1 MNKLDGIDTLLIDLD
16 DTIFDF
22 GKAEGIAVRAA
33 FTECGVEPS
42 EDLLA
47 DYTVINR
54 GIWKELERGEIT
66 REVLLVE
73 RFRRLYEKRGIEKD
87 PSVVAK
93 LYPEKLSKGHFWLPG
108 ARDAIIGLSKKF
120 DIYIASNGTYWIQY
134 GRIKTSDLEDFVK
147 GVFISQDMGA
157 DKPSPLYFDACFERM
172 GKDRKRCAMIGD
184 SLTSDILGG
193 RNAGLVTVWVNT
205 NGLEPD
211 PSIIPDIT
219 VRTLGDVL
227 ALTGSR

>member
-33 FTECGVEPS
+33 FAESGVEPS
-42 EDLLA
+42 DDLLW
-47 DYTVINR
+47 DYSVINR

-73 RFRRLYEKRGIEKD
+73 RFRRLYEKRGIDKD
-87 PSVVAK
+87 PSVVAR
-93 LYPEKLSKGHFWLPG
+93 LYPEKLSKGHYWLPG
-108 ARDAIIGLSKKF
+108 AREAVIELSKRY

-134 GRIKTSDLEDFVK
+134 GRIKTSDLESFVK
-147 GVFISQDMGA
+147 GVFISQEMGA
-157 DKPSPLYFDACFERM
+157 DKPSPLYFDECFKRM
-172 GKDRKRCAMIGD
+172 GRDRKRCAMVGD

-193 RNAGLVTVWVNT
+193 KNAGLVTVWVNT

-211 PSIIPDIT
+211 PSIVPDIT
-219 VRTLGDVL
+219 VGKLGDI
-227 ALTGSR
+227 LTLTDNG